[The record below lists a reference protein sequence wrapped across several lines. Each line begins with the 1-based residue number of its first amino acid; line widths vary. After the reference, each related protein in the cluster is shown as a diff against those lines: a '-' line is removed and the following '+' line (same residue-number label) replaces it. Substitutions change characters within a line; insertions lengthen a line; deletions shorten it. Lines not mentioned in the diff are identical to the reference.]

1 MMREGR
7 KYKMFDF
14 KSNGLDLTGRFRLN
28 QRSRCERQIWKATI
42 LPIAIALLCV
52 PASLFA
58 DENQEAKAAYCKFI
72 TEQAE
77 AQRDLL
83 RAPSAVLDLIQPST
97 GTPAQVAF
105 GLQTSLSDQKKA
117 RLSMDAAKTGC
128 AAYNAATDAQQ
139 HITYALPN
147 LEKIILRHRRELIE
161 QTADKLD
168 GLIAENMKLVQ
179 AHNLSRPSL
188 YALQSAKLRL
198 DMNLT
203 ATATE
208 ISSSY
213 VPELSDTP
221 LRVLV
226 GEKVMA
232 DIRNQVALDRLEKQN
247 GWDIKLAGGA
257 RRQISPNASTIS
269 PFGAYGELNIQ
280 YNFGQRAVNEHLDA
294 SDVAYSDWKKN
305 QFEDVVQ
312 QAALL
317 EKQIVETI
325 KTREDQLKSLQ
336 EHDAQVQK
344 ELNSLQ
350 NVETST
356 ALTYRDQLI
365 ADQLVLQVDIKDL
378 QFRLTQLYQYLKD
391 NFDDTYCS
399 HRYSSC
405 IPY

>member
-1 MMREGR
+1 
-7 KYKMFDF
+7 MFDR
-14 KSNGLDLTGRFRLN
+14 KLSKRA
-28 QRSRCERQIWKATI
+28 IWKAT
-42 LPIAIALLCV
+42 LPAIAIALLWI
-52 PASLFA
+52 PPSLHA
-58 DENQEAKAAYCKFI
+58 DENQEAKAAYCKFL

-77 AQRDLL
+77 AQRALL

-117 RLSMDAAKTGC
+117 RLNMDVAKAGCAQYDAATE
-128 AAYNAATDAQQ
+128 AQQ
-139 HITYALPN
+139 HIAYALPS
-147 LEKIILRHRRELIE
+147 LEKAILRHRRELIE

-168 GLIAENMKLVQ
+168 AVIAENMKLVA

-203 ATATE
+203 ATITE

-221 LRVLV
+221 LRILV

-232 DIRNQVALDRLEKQN
+232 DIRNQVALNRLEKQN
-247 GWDIKLAGGA
+247 SWDIKLAGGA
-257 RRQISPNASTIS
+257 RRQVSSNASTIS
-269 PFGAYGELNIQ
+269 PFGAYGELNVQ
-280 YNFGQRAVNEHLDA
+280 YSFGRRAANRHLDE
-294 SDVAYSDWKKN
+294 SQTAYADWKKN

-317 EKQIVETI
+317 EKQIAETI
-325 KTREDQLKSLQ
+325 KTREGELKSLV
-336 EHDAQVQK
+336 EHNEQVQK

-391 NFDDTYCS
+391 NFDESNCS
-399 HRYSSC
+399 YLYVTC
-405 IPY
+405 IQY

>member
-1 MMREGR
+1 
-7 KYKMFDF
+7 MFDR
-14 KSNGLDLTGRFRLN
+14 KSN
-28 QRSRCERQIWKATI
+28 QRAIWKATLLYI
-42 LPIAIALLCV
+42 GVGLLCIPV
-52 PASLFA
+52 SLFA
-58 DENQEAKAAYCKFI
+58 DENQEAKAAYCKFL

-83 RAPSAVLDLIQPST
+83 RTPSAVLDVIQPRM
-97 GTPAQVAF
+97 GTPAQLAF
-105 GLQTSLSDQKKA
+105 GLQTSFSDQKKA
-117 RLSMDAAKTGC
+117 RLSMDAAKAGC
-128 AAYNAATDAQQ
+128 AEYNSATEAQQ
-139 HITYALPN
+139 HIAYALPN
-147 LEKIILRHRRELIE
+147 LERIILNHRQELIA

-168 GLIAENMKLVQ
+168 AVIAENMKLVQ

-203 ATATE
+203 ASVTE
-208 ISSSY
+208 MSSSY

-232 DIRNQVALDRLEKQN
+232 DIRSQIAQNRLEKQN
-247 GWDIKLAGGA
+247 SWDIKLAGGA
-257 RRQISPNASTIS
+257 RRQISPNPSTIS
-269 PFGAYGELNIQ
+269 PFSGYAELTIQ
-280 YNFGQRAVNEHLDA
+280 YNFGQRAINRHLDA
-294 SDVAYSDWKKN
+294 SELAYSDWKKN

-336 EHDAQVQK
+336 EHDTQVQK

-378 QFRLTQLYQYLKD
+378 QFRLMQLYQYLKD
-391 NFDDTYCS
+391 NFDETYCS
-399 HRYSSC
+399 NLYASC
-405 IPY
+405 VQY

>member
-1 MMREGR
+1 MREGWN
-7 KYKMFDF
+7 YKMFDL
-14 KSNGLDLTGRFRLN
+14 KSSKRA
-28 QRSRCERQIWKATI
+28 IWKATLLSI
-42 LPIAIALLCV
+42 GAGLLCI
-52 PASLFA
+52 PPSLFA
-58 DENQEAKAAYCKFI
+58 DENQEAKAAYCKFL

-83 RAPSAVLDLIQPST
+83 RTPSAVLDLIQPRM
-97 GTPAQVAF
+97 GTPAQLAF
-105 GLQTSLSDQKKA
+105 GLQTSFSDQKKA
-117 RLSMDAAKTGC
+117 RLTMETAKASC
-128 AAYNAATDAQQ
+128 AAYGASTEAQQ
-139 HITYALPN
+139 HIAYALPN
-147 LEKIILRHRRELIE
+147 LERIILDHRRELIR

-168 GLIAENMKLVQ
+168 AVIAENMKLVA

-198 DMNLT
+198 DMDLT
-203 ATATE
+203 ATVTE

-213 VPELSDTP
+213 GPELSDTP

-232 DIRNQVALDRLEKQN
+232 DIRNQIAQNRLEKQDS
-247 GWDIKLAGGA
+247 WDIKLAAGA
-257 RRQISPNASTIS
+257 RRQISPTPSS
-269 PFGAYGELNIQ
+269 LPPFGTYAELTIQ
-280 YNFGQRAVNEHLDA
+280 YNFGQRAINRHLDA
-294 SDVAYSDWKKN
+294 SELAYSDWKKN

-336 EHDAQVQK
+336 EHDGQVQK

-391 NFDDTYCS
+391 NFDETYCS
-399 HRYSSC
+399 TLYTSC
-405 IPY
+405 IQY

>member
-1 MMREGR
+1 
-7 KYKMFDF
+7 MFDL
-14 KSNGLDLTGRFRLN
+14 KLSKHA
-28 QRSRCERQIWKATI
+28 IWKAT
-42 LPIAIALLCV
+42 LLSIAGAVLLVPPALL
-52 PASLFA
+52 A
-58 DENQEAKAAYCKFI
+58 DENQEAKAAYCKFL

-83 RAPSAVLDLIQPST
+83 RTPSAVLDLIQPST

-105 GLQTSLSDQKKA
+105 GLQTSLSDQRKA
-117 RLSMDAAKTGC
+117 RLNMNVAKAGC
-128 AAYNAATDAQQ
+128 ALYDAATDAQQ
-139 HITYALPN
+139 HLSYALPT
-147 LEKIILRHRRELIE
+147 LEKIILRHRRDLIE
-161 QTADKLD
+161 QTAGKLD
-168 GLIAENMKLVQ
+168 ALIADNMKLVQ

-203 ATATE
+203 ATTTE
-208 ISSSY
+208 IASSY

-232 DIRNQVALDRLEKQN
+232 DIRNQIAVNRLEKQN
-247 GWDIKLAGGA
+247 SWDIKLAAGA
-257 RRQISPNASTIS
+257 RHQISPNASTIS
-269 PFGAYGELNIQ
+269 PFGAYGELNLQ
-280 YNFGQRAVNEHLDA
+280 YNFGQRAINKHLDA
-294 SDVAYSDWKKN
+294 SNAAYSDWKKN

-325 KTREDQLKSLQ
+325 KTREDQLKSLL
-336 EHDAQVQK
+336 EHDSQVQK

-365 ADQLVLQVDIKDL
+365 ADQLVLEVDIKDL

-391 NFDDTYCS
+391 NFDESNCS
-399 HRYSSC
+399 YLYRSC
-405 IPY
+405 IQF